1 MLESRQG
8 PVLAVDL
15 GGTKIVAAV
24 VLPDGKII
32 SRKYCLALADKGPEA
47 VIDRLLSAA
56 NSAMSQAKL
65 KTSELTGI
73 GIAAAGILDAEE
85 GIITTSPN
93 LPNWHDVPLRNI
105 VADRLGITTY
115 IINDASAAA
124 LGEHRFGAGK
134 GVDNLIYLTV
144 STGIGG
150 GIIIDGKLYSGIDG
164 CAGELGHI
172 TIEAHGPQC
181 KCGNFG
187 CLEVLASGTAMAKE
201 AAERLSQGETSSILE
216 FTEGKLE
223 NITAETV
230 ALAARQGDPIA
241 CDIVSRAASYL
252 GIGLANLVNIFNP
265 ELIVIGGGVSKM
277 GDMLL
282 EPARKVVK
290 ERAFQ
295 LPARRVRI
303 VRARLGSNAG
313 ILGAVAYILD
323 EQLVQVMKA

>member
-15 GGTKIVAAV
+15 GGTKIIAAV
-24 VLPDGKII
+24 VLPGGKII
-32 SRKYCLALADKGPEA
+32 SRKYCLTLADKGPEA
-47 VIDRLLSAA
+47 VIDRLVSAA
-56 NSAMSQAKL
+56 NSAISQAKL
-65 KTSELTGI
+65 ETSELAGI
-73 GIAAAGILDAEE
+73 GIAAAGILDTEK
-85 GIITTSPN
+85 GIITTSAN
-93 LPNWHDVPLRNI
+93 LPNWHDVPLREI

-115 IINDASAAA
+115 LINDASAAA
-124 LGEHRFGAGK
+124 LGEHRFGVGK

-150 GIIIDGKLYSGIDG
+150 GIIIDGKLYSGTDG
-164 CAGELGHI
+164 CAGELGHM

-201 AAERLSQGETSSILE
+201 AAERLSQGEASSIIE
-216 FTEGKLE
+216 FAEGRLE

-230 ALAARQGDPIA
+230 ALAARQGDPLA

-295 LPARRVRI
+295 LPARTVRI
-303 VRARLGSNAG
+303 VRACLGSNAG
-313 ILGAVAYILD
+313 IMGAVAYIF
-323 EQLVQVMKA
+323 EQQLGGLSET